1 MSNDPVSDELA
12 IRFERVGKMYK
23 VFGSKLDTA
32 LDALNLP
39 TFGRDGRYRE
49 FWALRDI
56 DFELARGARL
66 GIIGRNGAG
75 KTTLLKLVT
84 GNLAPTEG
92 GVTVNGDV
100 QALLEIGGGLH
111 PEFTGRENIRA
122 SLSYIGL
129 SRAETEDS
137 EREIAEFTELGRF
150 LDQPFKTYSQGMQ
163 ARLSFAIATTTQPE
177 ILIVDEIL
185 GAGDAYFFT
194 RSTARMSQLIE
205 SGAGVLLVSHALD
218 QVARFCERT
227 IWLDRGRIAM
237 DGPTDEVI
245 KAYERFIRE
254 LEDRR
259 LKAKNEKATLP
270 QYDAFDRETHTDALV
285 GSISAEDGSIEVAR
299 VTLWRDGMLEGE
311 IDVGGSQDADTSG
324 ADGLLLE
331 EGRWE
336 PAQADAHGYFR
347 AVSEEVGRF
356 RFSLWFFYPRS
367 RYEVEIVYR
376 TRGGHGSVRL
386 ERAGDPG
393 TIEPLEPADEW
404 TTHRFELTSRDGA
417 LELESEE
424 RLSRWPG
431 VEGLKIQR
439 VQTVGGGNTERAVFR
454 VHEPFSVLV
463 DAVATSSGE
472 FPLVPA
478 ALVFRLDGIVATRH
492 IGEREVLRLEEGE
505 RIELRLDLGPLL
517 LGNGTYLLSVGLY
530 HELDVGNTL
539 TSTLYDYFDRS
550 FEFAITGNPP
560 LHTEAFRHPGSWS
573 TRMLPAAGT
582 LTGELTER

>member
-1 MSNDPVSDELA
+1 MSDVA
-12 IRFERVGKMYK
+12 IRFDQVGKMYK

-32 LDALNLP
+32 LDALSLP
-39 TFGRDGRYRE
+39 TFRRDGRYRE

-56 DFELARGARL
+56 DLELARGARL

-92 GVTVNGDV
+92 SLTVNGDV

-122 SLSYIGL
+122 SLSYVGL
-129 SRAETEDS
+129 SRPEVEES

-218 QVARFCERT
+218 QVARFCDRT

-237 DGPTDEVI
+237 DGPTDEVV

-254 LEDRR
+254 MEDRR
-259 LKAKNEKATLP
+259 LRAKNEKAALAE
-270 QYDAFDRETHTDALV
+270 YDAFDRETFTDAV
-285 GSISAEDGSIEVAR
+285 IGAVSVHGGSVDVAR
-299 VTLWRDGMLEGE
+299 LTLWRDGAIEGE
-311 IDVGGSQDADTSG
+311 IDVGGAQDADTSG
-324 ADGLLLE
+324 DGGILLD
-331 EGRWE
+331 EGGWDA
-336 PAQADAHGYFR
+336 AQADAEGYFR
-347 AVSEEVGRF
+347 TVADGAARF
-356 RFSLWFFYPRS
+356 QFHLWFFYPQS
-367 RYEVEIVYR
+367 RYELEIVYR
-376 TRGGHGSVRL
+376 VHGADVSIQL
-386 ERAGDPG
+386 DRADDSAAIVALP
-393 TIEPLEPADEW
+393 TVDEW
-404 TTHRFELTSRDGA
+404 TTHRFELPARVEHA
-417 LELESEE
+417 ELAEE

-431 VEGLKIQR
+431 VEGLAIRR
-439 VQTVGGGNTERAVFR
+439 VQTVGGNDSERAVFR
-454 VHEPFSVLV
+454 VHEPFSVVV
-463 DAVATSSGE
+463 DAIATASGE
-472 FPLVPA
+472 FPLMPA

-492 IGEREVLRLEEGE
+492 VGEREVLRLEKGD

-517 LGNGTYLLSVGLY
+517 LGNGAYLLSVGLY
-530 HELDVGNTL
+530 QELDIGNTL
-539 TSTLYDYFDRS
+539 SSTLYDYFDRS
-550 FEFAITGNPP
+550 FEFAVTGNPP
-560 LHTEAFRHPGSWS
+560 LHTEAFRHPGSW
-573 TRMLPAAGT
+573 TTTVHAAPEQ
-582 LTGELTER
+582 LTGELSER